1 MGRSY
6 FTEDAKLARS
16 PWPKWTISECLLM
29 EEILRK
35 KNYHVNCGVNR
46 IGRDHKFHDAWQV
59 ERKDIPRLIEQLFR
73 QRIAVEVQAEG
84 HGKASI
90 NFIYD
95 YHAAHILDCVK
106 KFWKNKP
113 DGDDTKVGQGVLSDY
128 NISERVDE
136 LFDTEIKEED
146 IQPASVDL
154 HLASDLINLN
164 GEEFDLKEKDYILQ
178 PDEFIL
184 ASTKEYVTIP
194 KDIVA
199 QVDGKSSIGRLGID
213 IHKTAGFIDPG
224 FNGRITLEI
233 KNDSEKP
240 FKLVN
245 GMNICQIIFMNLAS
259 PCERAYGHPERNNHY
274 QNSEKTIMSRYE
286 Y

>member
-16 PWPKWTISECLLM
+16 PFPKWDIRECLIM

-35 KNYHVNCGVNR
+35 KNYYIHCVNR
-46 IGRDHKFHDAWQV
+46 LGCDRKFHDAWQV

-95 YHAAHILDCVK
+95 YSASHIISVVE
-106 KFWKNKP
+106 KFWKNK
-113 DGDDTKVGQGVLSDY
+113 DDNVSYGVLSDY
-128 NISERVDE
+128 DIKERADE
-136 LFDTEIKEED
+136 LFKDPISNED

-154 HLASDLINLN
+154 HLADDLINLD
-164 GEEFDLKEKDYILQ
+164 GEEFSLKNEEYILQ
-178 PDEFIL
+178 PGEFIL
-184 ASTKEYVTIP
+184 GSTKEYVTIP
-194 KDIVA
+194 DNLVA

-213 IHKTAGFIDPG
+213 IHKTAGWIDPS
-224 FNGRITLEI
+224 FEGRITLEI
-233 KNDSEKP
+233 KNDSDKP
-240 FKLVN
+240 FLLVE
-245 GMNICQIIFMNLAS
+245 GMDICQIIFMTLTS
-259 PCERAYGHPERNNHY
+259 PCERGYGHPERNNHY
-274 QNSEKTIMSRYE
+274 QNSDKTIMSRYE
-286 Y
+286 YGGE